1 MGEVFAHPVVEVV
14 LAYLVLLS
22 LMIIVVDF
30 LVNVPEDVRFQMYV
44 LDLFVV
50 SVLFLDLLVRAFR
63 SGRPLGYLLAHFYE
77 VVALVPLYA
86 IYLVEASSVF
96 GFVRVLR
103 FIRLARFIVLSA
115 RGGALFRAFL
125 ETSKSLQV
133 STVLGALGSTIIVA
147 AITVYFAE
155 SGVQGSNVKSF
166 WDALW
171 WAFAT
176 VTTVGYGDVVP
187 QSSLGKVVGV
197 LTMIVGIG
205 VYSAL
210 IGIIAAS
217 LASIARKGGETG
229 GIASRIEKLGELSE
243 EELEELIRDIR
254 RRWSETKPSQR

>member
-1 MGEVFAHPVVEVV
+1 MSEVFGHPLVEVA

-22 LMIIVVDF
+22 LLIVVVDF
-30 LVNVPEDVRFQMYV
+30 VVVVPFDVRLQMYV
-44 LDLFVV
+44 LDLAVV
-50 SVLFLDLLVRAFR
+50 LVLFLDLLVRAFR
-63 SGRPLGYLLAHFYE
+63 SGRPLSYLVFHFYE
-77 VVALVPLYA
+77 VVALVPLYL

-96 GFVRVLR
+96 GIVRALR
-103 FIRLARFIVLSA
+103 FIRLARLIVLSA

-125 ETSKSLQV
+125 ETSRSLQASTV
-133 STVLGALGSTIIVA
+133 IGALASTVLVA

-155 SGVQGSNVKSF
+155 SGSQGSIKSF

-187 QSSLGKVVGV
+187 QSGLGKAVGV
-197 LTMIVGIG
+197 MTMIVGIG

-217 LASIARKGGETG
+217 LASIARRAGGAEDLV
-229 GIASRIEKLGELSE
+229 SRVEKLGELSE

-254 RRWSETKPSQR
+254 RRWSEAKLERR